1 MTLEKYIPEALQ
13 AHYDGDALT
22 VCLLTRIKCKDGTLF
37 GYTDL
42 DVGVYYD
49 PAAYDPGG
57 TGDDWGPLEHT
68 ADTGGFSL
76 ARLESSAD
84 LSVDNSELKFLPGTA
99 GNITD
104 EQILSGIFD
113 LADVRIYRVNYMDLS
128 QGHECVAVGQLG
140 NARVAENFA
149 YVEYRSLTDLLK
161 QPEADLFTITC
172 PHVFGS
178 AECPKAFTW
187 TAGTVTAVDPE
198 QSQRIFGDSGLTPDN
213 DFYVPGVVEW
223 LTGAN
228 AGSQDDIDQN
238 TAGTFALSLPAK
250 FPIQI
255 GDTFRVRQDCSK
267 LWDDAEHGCLYHWG
281 ADRDKYFGGFPDI
294 PVADGGNAMVPGA
307 QINAKR

>member
-1 MTLEKYIPEALQ
+1 MIQKFIPPRLQ
-13 AHYDGDALT
+13 DHYDGDALT
-22 VCLLTRIKCKDGTLF
+22 VCLLTRILCKDGTLY

-49 PAAYDPGG
+49 PATYDPGG

-76 ARLESSAD
+76 ARLEAAAD
-84 LSVDNSELKFLPGTA
+84 LSVDNSELKFLPGT
-99 GNITD
+99 GGITA
-104 EQILSGIFD
+104 EQILSGLFD
-113 LADVRIYRVNYMDLS
+113 LADVRIYRVNYMDLTM
-128 QGHECVAVGQLG
+128 GHECVAVGQMG

-161 QPEADLFTITC
+161 QPEVDLFTITC

-178 AECPKAFTW
+178 AECPHELVW
-187 TAGTVTAVDPE
+187 TNGTVTAVDPTD
-198 QSQRIFGDSGLTPDN
+198 SQRIFGDTGLTPED

-238 TAGTFALSLPAK
+238 TAGTFALSLPSK

-267 LWDDAEHGCLYHWG
+267 VWGDADRGCLYHWG
-281 ADRDKYFGGFPDI
+281 DDRFKWFGGFPDI

>member
-1 MTLEKYIPEALQ
+1 MTLKKSIPIQLQ
-13 AHYDGDALT
+13 SHYDGDALT
-22 VCLLTRIKCKDGTLF
+22 VCLLTRIKCKDGSLYGF
-37 GYTDL
+37 TDL
-42 DVGVYYD
+42 DVNVEYD

-57 TGDDWGPLEHT
+57 TGDDWGPLDHT

-76 ARLESSAD
+76 ARLEAAAD
-84 LSVDNSELKFLPGTA
+84 LSVDNSELKFLPGTGTISA
-99 GNITD
+99 
-104 EQILSGIFD
+104 EEILSGKFD
-113 LADVRIYRVNYMDLS
+113 MADVRIYRVNYADLS

-149 YVEYRSLTDLLK
+149 YLEYRSLTDLLK
-161 QPEADLFTITC
+161 QPEADLFSIPC
-172 PHVFGS
+172 PYVFGVS
-178 AECPKAFTW
+178 PECPKSYTW
-187 TAGTVTAVDPE
+187 TSGTVTAVDPTD
-198 QSQRIFGDSGLTPDN
+198 SQRIFGDSALTPAN

-223 LTGAN
+223 LTGDN

-238 TAGTFALSLPAK
+238 TAGTFALSLPSK

-281 ADRDKYFGGFPDI
+281 ADRYKYFGGFPDI

-307 QINAKR
+307 QINAR

>member
-1 MTLEKYIPEALQ
+1 VIQKSIPIDLQ
-13 AHYDGDALT
+13 SHYDGDALT
-22 VCLLTRIKCKDGTLF
+22 LCLLTRIMCKDGTLL

-42 DVGVYYD
+42 DVNVLYD

-57 TGDDWGPLEHT
+57 TGDDWGLLDHT

-76 ARLESSAD
+76 ARLEAAAD
-84 LSVDNSELKFLPGTA
+84 LSVDNSELKFLPGT
-99 GNITD
+99 GGITS

-113 LADVRIYRVNYMDLS
+113 LAEVRIYRVNYSDLS
-128 QGHECVAVGQLG
+128 MGHECVAVGQMG
-140 NARVAENFA
+140 SARVADNFA

-161 QPEADLFTITC
+161 QPEAELVTITC

-187 TAGTVTAVDPE
+187 VEGTVTAVDPTD
-198 QSQRIFGDSGLTPDN
+198 SQRIFGDSALTPDD

-238 TAGTFALSLPAK
+238 TAGTFALSLPSK

-267 LWDDAEHGCLYHWG
+267 IWDDDEHGCRHHWG
-281 ADRDKYFGGFPDI
+281 ADWEKYYGGFPDI
-294 PVADGGNAMVPGA
+294 PVADGGNAMIPGA
-307 QINAKR
+307 QINVRS